1 MLSVLVD
8 GSIQPVLARTM
19 PLGEAAAAQR
29 LLEDGS
35 VSGKIV
41 LTTSAPGN

>member
-1 MLSVLVD
+1 VLSLLVD

-35 VSGKIV
+35 GHRQDRAHHQR
-41 LTTSAPGN
+41 TR

>member
-1 MLSVLVD
+1 VLSLLVD

-19 PLGEAAAAQR
+19 PLGGAAAAQR